1 MHGGGTDL
9 APDCKLWCQMLR
21 SRLEGLRTRV
31 EPEPMLEQWNWI
43 FWLHRLRLNAIA
55 KSAPPWRAFSAA
67 PTGAAGGAA
76 AGALP
81 KGL

>member
-1 MHGGGTDL
+1 
-9 APDCKLWCQMLR
+9 
-21 SRLEGLRTRV
+21 V

-76 AGALP
+76 AVALP